1 MADSYM
7 KRHSTS
13 LIIRE
18 MQLKTKRRYHLLSV
32 RMVNIENTRNRKY
45 WQGAGEKGILVQSW
59 WKCTSTEAL

>member
-18 MQLKTKRRYHLLSV
+18 MQVKSTVKCHLIPARMATITSV
-32 RMVNIENTRNRKY
+32 GKDVETLQCSHSDGGKV
-45 WQGAGEKGILVQSW
+45 E
-59 WKCTSTEAL
+59 